1 MGTVSLRSGLYAHIC
16 ILSKPLQDTCAN
28 YRAGKIKL
36 KDFRNE
42 DTGWMLSFEKEL
54 AKKDFHRDKVI
65 PSQYWFS
72 SNPSSPLS
80 FERRLALALEARSPR
95 RPTLSIG
102 AIRGQTVWAVLS
114 GALPVEPRRQSPLL
128 LQPLVAGLGTQELHL
143 FGHALFSLLESKA
156 ETKPVTA
163 AF

>member
-1 MGTVSLRSGLYAHIC
+1 
-16 ILSKPLQDTCAN
+16 
-28 YRAGKIKL
+28 
-36 KDFRNE
+36 
-42 DTGWMLSFEKEL
+42 MLSFEKEL

-65 PSQYWFS
+65 PSQYCFS
-72 SNPSSPLS
+72 SN
-80 FERRLALALEARSPR
+80 PR
-95 RPTLSIG
+95 RPTLSVG
-102 AIRGQTVWAVLS
+102 AIRRQTVWAVLS